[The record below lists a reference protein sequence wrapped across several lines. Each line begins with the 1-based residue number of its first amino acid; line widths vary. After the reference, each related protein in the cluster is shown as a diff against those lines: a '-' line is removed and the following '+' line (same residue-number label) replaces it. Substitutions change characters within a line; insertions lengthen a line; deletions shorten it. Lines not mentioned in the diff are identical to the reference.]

1 MSLKNKE
8 LIQVYKS
15 DFLDA
20 LKTLEF
26 SWLKLKD
33 QKNPN
38 LDKKDLD
45 ALESWEALTSRFARM
60 TDIFL
65 TKYIRF
71 LVLELD
77 PGFRGEIRD
86 YLDKAEKV
94 NLISNADT
102 WMKIRELR
110 NQVAHEY
117 TKEDLEKT
125 FSDVVALTPFV
136 LKELNSDPFLKS
148 IAQDMVLI

>member
-1 MSLKNKE
+1 MGAPLSLNNKE
-8 LIQVYKS
+8 VIQVYKS
-15 DFLDA
+15 DFMDA

-26 SWLKLKD
+26 SWRKLKD
-33 QKNPN
+33 QKIPDLNQ
-38 LDKKDLD
+38 KYLD
-45 ALESWEALTSRFARM
+45 ALESWEALTSRFART

-71 LVLELD
+71 LILELD

-86 YLDKAEKV
+86 YLDKAEKA

-117 TKEDLEKT
+117 TKADLEKT
-125 FSDVVALTPFV
+125 FKDVVSLTPFV
-136 LKELNSDPFLKS
+136 LKDLERHKS
-148 IAQDMVLI
+148 